1 MKSFNEIVADNLV
14 YLRKSKKM
22 TQIELAEQLNYS
34 DKSISKWEHGETL
47 PDIEV
52 LSKLANLYN
61 VSLDFIVTNT
71 SHEELLEDHKKT
83 QNKQNQ
89 IIISLLCVSF
99 VWFLAAVIFVYTNLI
114 LQANYWMV
122 YIWALPISCAVL
134 IYFNKLWGKKKFLF
148 FLMSFMLWA
157 LLLCFY
163 LQFLKYNIWL
173 LFLIATP
180 IQIAIILWSQLK
192 I

>member
-14 YLRKSKKM
+14 YLRRSKKM

-52 LSKLANLYN
+52 LNRLANLYG
-61 VSLDFIVTNT
+61 VSLDYIVTNT
-71 SHEELLEDHKKT
+71 NHEDKFENHKKT

-89 IIISLLCVSF
+89 IIISLLCLSF

-114 LQANYWMV
+114 LQANYWLV
-122 YIWALPISCAVL
+122 FVWALPVSCAVL
-134 IYFNKLWGKKKFLF
+134 IYFNKLWGPRKFLF
-148 FLMSFMLWA
+148 FLMSFMLWS

-173 LFLIATP
+173 LFLIAMP
-180 IQIAIILWSQLK
+180 VQGAIILWSQLK